1 MTFSEYFHAL
11 YPYLS
16 DGEKQLDFFDVVIGH
31 FIDEEAQEACELLNC
46 KPDTK
51 RRYIKE
57 TDPNKIKPEY
67 AKYVHSKHN
76 SDSYINWINDKM
88 YAADAYDKIDEWLT
102 NSGIEFNDVC
112 VACDTLLADIF
123 FAIAYPNAGGR
134 SEVKIPEKTAVENTD
149 SQQLAQSDQDLLKE
163 FHVDFDSVLEK
174 CIASDQAEVWFTSTL
189 AAKIDKL
196 YNEKW
201 KDRIPEFSDL
211 GLQADILS
219 TIATLRDF
227 CNALDP
233 DSSSSPVT
241 SVRRLRIKLRDNYVK
256 IHPEN
261 YADMFP
267 YDAFIDDWNDG
278 NDFDMEL

>member
-16 DGEKQLDFFDVVIGH
+16 DGEKPVVFFDAMIGH
-31 FIDEEAQEACELLNC
+31 FIDEETQEACELLNC
-46 KPDTK
+46 HIDTK
-51 RRYIKE
+51 RRYIKLKK
-57 TDPNKIKPEY
+57 PNKIKPEY

-76 SDSYINWINDKM
+76 SDIFVKWINEKM
-88 YAADAYDKIDEWLT
+88 YAADAYDKIEEWLT
-102 NSGIEFNDVC
+102 NIGIEFNDVC

-123 FAIAYPNAGGR
+123 FTIAYPNAGDGFA
-134 SEVKIPEKTAVENTD
+134 VKIPEKHAADSTV
-149 SQQLAQSDQDLLKE
+149 SQQLTQDDRDLLKD
-163 FHVDFDSVLEK
+163 FHVDFDSVLAK
-174 CIASDQAEVWFTSTL
+174 CIANDQAEVWFTSTL
-189 AAKIDKL
+189 VAKIDKI

-201 KDRIPEFSDL
+201 KDRILAFSDL

-233 DSSSSPVT
+233 DSSTVPIT
-241 SVRRLRIKLRDNYVK
+241 SVRRLRIKLRNNYVK
-256 IHPEN
+256 IHPEI

>member
-16 DGEKQLDFFDVVIGH
+16 DGEKQVDFFDAIIGH
-31 FIDEEAQEACELLNC
+31 FIDEEAQEACDLLNC

-67 AKYVHSKHN
+67 AKYVYSKHN
-76 SDSYINWINDKM
+76 SEGYINWINDKM

-102 NSGIEFNDVC
+102 SSGIEFTDVC
-112 VACDTLLADIF
+112 IACDTLLADIF
-123 FAIAYPNAGGR
+123 FTIAYPNVSDG
-134 SEVKIPEKTAVENTD
+134 SEVKIPEKPAVENTD
-149 SQQLAQSDQDLLKE
+149 SQQLAQSDQKLLKE
-163 FHVDFDSVLEK
+163 FHVDFDSLLEK

-189 AAKIDKL
+189 TAKIDKL
-196 YNEKW
+196 YYEKW
-201 KDRIPEFSDL
+201 KDRIPEFNDL
-211 GLQADILS
+211 GLQSDILS

-233 DSSSSPVT
+233 DSSSAPVT